1 MGMGRSLADFPPMPL
16 PQQQWAHRIPNP
28 LLQAEQYNVD
38 EMATLV
44 DEQRTIFNL
53 DQAAALML
61 SWSLLPTIRVI
72 FSSFMLLVV
81 VERHFFVTLLLQRL
95 EGEVR

>member
-1 MGMGRSLADFPPMPL
+1 MPF

-44 DEQRTIFNL
+44 DEQRAIFNL
-53 DQAAALML
+53 TKLLLLML

-72 FSSFMLLVV
+72 FFSFMLLVV
-81 VERHFFVTLLLQRL
+81 VERHFCVTLLLLRL